1 MENSVRFNDE
11 RLWLHHTVEPD
22 PDPNDFQRHCHDTY
36 ELIYVVHGAGRYI
49 VEGTEYVMKNGTLLL
64 LHPHAFHYVEIESG
78 RLYDRYVI
86 HFKESALLAETR
98 ELLSRFESGS
108 FGYGHFYSESCLP
121 APALRAFSGIDEI
134 GRFSAAEGLL
144 LARSVLSEIIFWL
157 STSSPEREID
167 RGEPLGLQVVR
178 YLNAHL
184 TEQNSLD
191 ELSRRFFVSKFYLCR
206 AFREHNGVSILQY
219 LTEKRI
225 ILAKQLLEEG
235 ETAVSAAVKAG
246 FGDYSSFYRAYKKI
260 LGSSPKENKGHRKS
274 GDKPPRA

>member
-1 MENSVRFNDE
+1 MEGGTRFTHE
-11 RLWLHHTVEPD
+11 RLWLHHTVEPN

-49 VEGTEYVMKNGTLLL
+49 VEGTEYTMKSGTLLL

-86 HFKESALLAETR
+86 HFKDSALLSEAR
-98 ELLSRFESGS
+98 ELLLRFESGNL
-108 FGYGHFYSESCLP
+108 GYGHFYSESCLP

-134 GRFSAAEGLL
+134 GHYSASESYL
-144 LARSVLSEIIFWL
+144 LARMVLSEIIFWL
-157 STSSPEREID
+157 STASPERELD
-167 RGEPLGLQVVR
+167 RGEPLGLQVIR
-178 YLNAHL
+178 YLNTHL

-260 LGSSPKENKGHRKS
+260 LGTSPKENKNHRKGGEKS
-274 GDKPPRA
+274 